1 MTEVAI
7 REEPGEVETGL
18 VAWAREARAAAAIAE
33 SLARTSF
40 VPKAMQGKP
49 AEVTAAILTGRE
61 IGIEPMSALRSID
74 VIEGTPAMRAHAL
87 RGLVQAHGHAV
98 WVEES
103 TSTRAIVAGRRKG
116 EEQVQK
122 STWTIARA
130 ERMGLSGK
138 QNWKRMPEAMLIA
151 RATAEVCRLV
161 AADVLLGIPYA
172 VEELDDD
179 RVEAPAPRKRK
190 AQREPVAPA
199 EPDVEPETVTPAEVP
214 EPDVEWPEVAQP
226 ADGEAEGA
234 PDAAP

>member
-7 REEPGEVETGL
+7 REEPGEVEPETGL
-18 VAWAREARAAAAIAE
+18 IAWAREARAAASIAE

-40 VPKAMQGKP
+40 VPRAMQGKP

-87 RGLVQAHGHAV
+87 RGLVQAHGHAI

-103 TSTRAIVAGRRKG
+103 TQTRAIVAGRRKG

-122 STWTIARA
+122 STWTTARA
-130 ERMGLSGK
+130 ERMGLIGK

-179 RVEAPAPRKRK
+179 RTEAPAPRRRTV
-190 AQREPVAPA
+190 QRAPVPPPA
-199 EPDVEPETVTPAEVP
+199 EPELEAPEPVVGVVEPTLDEDWP
-214 EPDVEWPEVAQP
+214 EPARP
-226 ADGEAEGA
+226 ADA
-234 PDAAP
+234 DAAE